1 MTEIQGLEAL
11 TRKLKTLEN
20 FQRKMKPPMDK
31 SVAIV
36 VRWWGRKPRK
46 KAGAFS
52 AMASRRQQI
61 AYWAKVS
68 AAAKA
73 GTPIHDAHGYMRSN
87 QIVNSLSGNSSMS
100 LTKVTTSGSGV
111 RGIIGTNAPGAE
123 FVIGSERQ
131 QRFHAASGWRTDEQA
146 IEEKAD
152 DIQKLFDAVVKREL
166 NR

>member
-1 MTEIQGLEAL
+1 MVGQEATEEGGRVLRYGKSKAADCILGESISSSQG
-11 TRKLKTLEN
+11 RHQYRGGN
-20 FQRKMKPPMDK
+20 QG
-31 SVAIV
+31 S
-36 VRWWGRKPRK
+36 
-46 KAGAFS
+46 S
-52 AMASRRQQI
+52 
-61 AYWAKVS
+61 
-68 AAAKA
+68 
-73 GTPIHDAHGYMRSN
+73 HGYMRSN

>member
-1 MTEIQGLEAL
+1 MTETIQGLEAL

-87 QIVNSLSGNSSMS
+87 QIVNSME
-100 LTKVTTSGSGV
+100 TKVTTSGSGV
-111 RGIIGTNAPGAE
+111 RGTIGTNAPGAE